1 MSHRS
6 AFSLEAV
13 FREEYGQ
20 LLATLVGRFGD
31 LDLAEDATSDALEAA
46 LSRWPVDG
54 VPSRPG
60 AWLLTTARRR
70 AVDRLRR
77 DQAYAAKLAVLQVEQ
92 DRAFLSPVSGPV
104 DGGLPDERLQLFF
117 TCAHPALAPDD
128 RIAITLRTLA
138 GLTTTEVARAFLI
151 PSSTA
156 GQRISRAKHKIR
168 VARIPFRVPDRHE
181 MAQRLPGVLQVVYSI
196 FTEGYSASSGENLIR
211 TDLAEEAIRLGRIL
225 HGLLPAEREATG
237 LLSLM
242 LCTHARRS
250 ARAGKDGEIVML
262 GEQDRRLWDREMI
275 DEGRA
280 LVVLA
285 LTGGSPGPYGVQAA
299 IAALHDE
306 AIDAEST
313 DWPQIAELYGVLA
326 TIAPSPIVSLNRAA
340 AIALCEGP
348 GAGLEL
354 MEALS
359 TEPLLKNYY
368 PYLCARADLLARL
381 DRWLEAA
388 RWFECAF
395 GLAGSEPE
403 KKFVQRRLSACYRN
417 ASSAPEDTLEV

>member
-1 MSHRS
+1 MSRRP
-6 AFSLEAV
+6 ALSLEAV

-20 LLATLVGRFGD
+20 LLATLMGRFGD
-31 LDLAEDATSDALEAA
+31 LDLAEDATSDAMEAA

-54 VPSRPG
+54 VPSKPG

-77 DQAYAAKLAVLQVEQ
+77 DQAYAAKLALLQVEQ
-92 DRAFLSPVSGPV
+92 DRTFLSPNPESA
-104 DGGLPDERLQLFF
+104 DGGMPDERLQLFF

-128 RIAITLRTLA
+128 RIAITLRCLV
-138 GLTTTEVARAFLI
+138 GMTTTEVARAFLI

-156 GQRISRAKHKIR
+156 GQRISRAKNKIR

-196 FTEGYSASSGENLIR
+196 FTEGYSASSGENLLR

-225 HGLLPAEREATG
+225 HGLLPAEREVTG

-262 GEQDRRLWDREMI
+262 EEQDRRLWDREMI
-275 DEGRA
+275 DEGCA
-280 LVVLA
+280 LVILA

-306 AIDAEST
+306 ATDAEST
-313 DWPQIAELYGVLA
+313 DWPQIAELYGVLE
-326 TIAPSPIVSLNRAA
+326 TITPSPIVSLNKAA
-340 AIALCEGP
+340 AIAMSDGP
-348 GAGLEL
+348 SAGLEV

-359 TEPLLKNYY
+359 TEPLLQNYY
-368 PYLCARADLLARL
+368 PYPAARADLLARL
-381 DRWLEAA
+381 ERWSEAA
-388 RWFECAF
+388 RWFECAL

-403 KKFVQRRLSACYRN
+403 KRYVQRRLAACYRN
-417 ASSAPEDTLEV
+417 APPTPKDTPEF

>member
-1 MSHRS
+1 MSRRP
-6 AFSLEAV
+6 ALSLEAV

-31 LDLAEDATSDALEAA
+31 LALAEDATSDAMEAA

-54 VPSRPG
+54 VPSKPG

-77 DQAYAAKLAVLQVEQ
+77 DQAYAAKLALLQVEQ
-92 DRAFLSPVSGPV
+92 DRTFLSPNPESA

-128 RIAITLRTLA
+128 RIAITLRCLV
-138 GLTTTEVARAFLI
+138 GMTTTEVARAFLI

-156 GQRISRAKHKIR
+156 GQRISRAKNKIR

-181 MAQRLPGVLQVVYSI
+181 MAQRLPGVLQVVCSI
-196 FTEGYSASSGENLIR
+196 FTEGYSASSGENLLR

-225 HGLLPAEREATG
+225 HGLLPAEREVTG

-262 GEQDRRLWDREMI
+262 EEQDRRLWDREMI
-275 DEGRA
+275 DEGCA
-280 LVVLA
+280 LVIVA

-299 IAALHDE
+299 IAALHHE
-306 AIDAEST
+306 ATDAEST
-313 DWPQIAELYGVLA
+313 DWPQIAELYGVLE
-326 TIAPSPIVSLNRAA
+326 TITPSPIVSLNKAA
-340 AIALCEGP
+340 AIAMSDGP
-348 GAGLEL
+348 SAGLEV

-359 TEPLLKNYY
+359 TEPLLQNYY
-368 PYLCARADLLARL
+368 PYPAARADLLARL
-381 DRWLEAA
+381 ERWSEAA
-388 RWFECAF
+388 RWFECAL

-403 KKFVQRRLSACYRN
+403 KRYVQRRLAACYRN
-417 ASSAPEDTLEV
+417 APPTPKDTSEF